1 MNKSIYVISY
11 TTLLQRGF
19 ACVSSYIRMQTDAR
33 AEARFEDKY
42 GGFRIVKLSKKK

>member
-19 ACVSSYIRMQTDAR
+19 AYTSSYVRMQTDGK
-33 AEARFEDKY
+33 AEASFEDNC
-42 GGFRIVKLSKKK
+42 GGFRIVKLSKK